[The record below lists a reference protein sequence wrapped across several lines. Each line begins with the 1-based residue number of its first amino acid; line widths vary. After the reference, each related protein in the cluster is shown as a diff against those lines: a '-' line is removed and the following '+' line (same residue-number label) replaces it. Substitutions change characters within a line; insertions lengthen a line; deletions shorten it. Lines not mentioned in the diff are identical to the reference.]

1 VQIIASS
8 WIGLQPKNKTKPKL
22 DRLKLTRITSK
33 KSVRAKIRVNSDD
46 LASAETVTDSANW
59 MLQQHD

>member
-1 VQIIASS
+1 VQIIVSS
-8 WIGLQPKNKTKPKL
+8 WIGLQPKNKTRQKL

-33 KSVRAKIRVNSDD
+33 KSVRAKMNSDD

>member
-8 WIGLQPKNKTKPKL
+8 WIGLQPKNKTKQKL
-22 DRLKLTRITSK
+22 DRFKLTRITSK
-33 KSVRAKIRVNSDD
+33 QSVSAKTRLNFDD